1 MRWSNRRAAG
11 QNGRKRLLNRRPL
24 RLEPLEDRRLL
35 AFTVNHTP
43 YIQLGNAALEGYN
56 AGKDQAEVLWQT
68 TGTQDTDTFTAEV
81 RETGLTPWTS
91 VSLNAQINTGVDNGP
106 GVRIVHSATLT
117 NLNFNDDYDYRITH
131 LRNGNPIATY
141 GPSTF
146 HTRLDAN
153 DASNFTF
160 ATYGD
165 SASGS
170 PPNNFIA
177 VQNRINALNPA
188 FSLLLG
194 DNVYSSG
201 THAEYDLR
209 LDPSINPSLTTYNKT
224 HIDYFGFGNH
234 DVGYLSGQAARE
246 NYSMPIPVQGVT
258 SPAGIV
264 FDANVQAEENYSYDY
279 GNTHFLTFDTNNW
292 TNTAALNKQLDWAVA
307 DIQAAK
313 ARAVPPQWVIVF
325 GHHPITS
332 LGGHTE
338 HTPDDYY
345 YDQVLSR
352 LGSGPGGVGVDLLLF
367 GHAHNYQRSFPLT
380 GHTGATATWVNDTD
394 NDYAKGAGLPLVV
407 QGTGGV
413 GLGYGANDAT
423 FAGTYLAKAMDSSTT
438 NPAQFGFGRVDVTPT
453 TLTYRYINTLG
464 TTLDT
469 FTITDAP
476 DTQPPVA
483 TLSSPLDNGPLDL
496 NTAANQALVT
506 STQANLQIQL
516 TDIGDGVN
524 DATVTSAAVSVTKNL
539 FPQTLGVDYTFNY
552 NNLTNAITI
561 APVSGTFG
569 PGQYAVS
576 LTGAI
581 EDNNS
586 NPLTPVTMKVV
597 VDTSFASPVTFRN
610 GENGYTGAQDT
621 YIHEDEP
628 ALTHGT
634 NVKVYSDGDDDLG
647 TAETP
652 VQRVQGLL
660 RFDHMF
666 NTGGGVSRGGGPIP
680 DGSTIQSASLA
691 VKTGTATGDE
701 APAGNY
707 FFFLRMIQTW
717 QASTAT
723 WDSMVGGIQS
733 DGVDAATTSTDFIN
747 GPATQ
752 GQLVTLNV
760 TGDVQLWSGD
770 NSLSTRGWAI
780 DPTIGTNGWW
790 FDSSD
795 AATVANRP
803 GLTVKFLPPN
813 AAPTANAGG
822 PYTISE
828 GAGLALSAAGSS
840 DPDAGDVLSY
850 TWDVNGD
857 NTFGDAIGAAPAL
870 SWAQL
875 VALGIADG
883 TTTRNVRVRIDDGHG
898 HVVDSAGVLL
908 TLNNAV
914 PTAAIAGP
922 GSGNTGQS
930 LTFTF
935 SAVDPAAADNAA
947 SFTYNIDWDGNGSVD
962 QTVGGPGA
970 GVNVNHSYASAASYT
985 IRATATDK
993 DGGVSPEATK
1003 SVTINSTAVT
1013 EVAVV
1018 ALDAKQVYKFD
1029 TAGTGTLFAD
1039 ATDGLFT
1046 PIGAVYDAAGNL
1058 YVSDVIAG
1066 VAGSVYKF
1074 NTAGVGTVFADFF
1087 DGVVSP
1093 TGLAVDGSGNLYV
1106 ANYLGNS
1113 IAKIS
1118 PAGVGSIFADA
1129 TDGVNRPFDVAV
1141 DPADGSV
1148 YVANLDNKQILKFD
1162 SLGNGSVFADA
1173 TDGLFTPIGV
1183 AVDAGGNVYVSDVLT
1198 NKITKFNPAGI
1209 GSLFADIADGVVTP
1223 TGMSFDAAGN
1233 LYVANY
1239 LADTVAKITPAG
1251 VGSVFAD
1258 ITDGVNHPFDVA
1270 VGSVVGG
1277 MSAPADGGGKGAQGG
1292 AFNVL
1297 VGLSRLATSQATAAA
1312 EASTGSAATA
1322 TSGIAATAT
1331 SGIVAGG
1338 NSSHDTSGTPASRS
1352 TQLPTARRRALVAQ
1366 AVDEAL
1372 RDAGRDDAADQ
1383 LARLLPGRRGRR

>member
-1 MRWSNRRAAG
+1 MRLGSRRTARRNRVGILR
-11 QNGRKRLLNRRPL
+11 RRPL
-24 RLEPLEDRRLL
+24 RIEPLEDRRLL
-35 AFTVNHTP
+35 AFAVNHTP
-43 YIQLGNAALEGYN
+43 YIQLGNAALDGYN
-56 AGKDQAEVLWQT
+56 AGLDQAEVLWQT

-81 RETGLTPWTS
+81 RETGTTPWTS
-91 VSLNAQINTGVDNGP
+91 VSLNAQINTGVG
-106 GVRIVHSATLT
+106 GRIVHSATLT
-117 NLNFNDDYDYRITH
+117 NLNFNDDYDYQITH
-131 LRNGNPIATY
+131 LRGGNPIATY

-146 HTRLDAN
+146 HTRLNAN

-165 SASGS
+165 SASGD
-170 PPNNFIA
+170 PPTNFIA

-209 LDPSINPSLTTYNKT
+209 LDPSKNAALTTYNKT

-234 DVGYLSGQAARE
+234 DVGYNSGQAARE

-258 SPAGIV
+258 SPVGLV
-264 FDANVQAEENYSYDY
+264 FDANVQEEENYSYDY

-292 TNTAALNKQLDWAVA
+292 TNVAALNKQLDWAVA
-307 DIQAAK
+307 DIQAAR

-352 LGSGPGGVGVDLLLF
+352 LGHGPGGVGVDLLLF
-367 GHAHNYQRSFPLT
+367 GHTHNYQRSFPLT
-380 GHTGATATWVNDTD
+380 GHVGATATWVNDTD
-394 NDYAKGAGLPLVV
+394 NDYAKGGGLPMVI

-413 GLGYGANDAT
+413 GTGYGANDAT
-423 FAGTYLAKAMDSSTT
+423 FAGTYLAKAMDSSTS
-438 NPAQFGFGRVDVTPT
+438 NPVQYGFGRVDVTPT

-476 DTQPPVA
+476 DAQPPTA
-483 TLSSPLDNGPLDL
+483 SLAAPLDNGPIDL
-496 NTAANQALVT
+496 NAAANQALVT
-506 STQANLQIQL
+506 GAQTNLQVQL
-516 TDIGDGVN
+516 ADVGDGI
-524 DATVTSAAVSVTKNL
+524 DDSTVTSAAVTVTKNL
-539 FPQTLGVDYTFNY
+539 LPQTLGVDYTFSY

-569 PGQYAVS
+569 AGQYAVS
-576 LTGAI
+576 LSSAI
-581 EDNNS
+581 EDQNN
-586 NPLTPVTMKVV
+586 NPLAPVTMKVV

-621 YIHEDEP
+621 YLHEDEP

-652 VQRVQGLL
+652 PQRVQGLI

-666 NTGGGVSRGGGPIP
+666 NTAGGVSRGGGPIP
-680 DGSTIQSASLA
+680 DGSSIFNATLA
-691 VKTGTATGDE
+691 VKTGTAAGDE
-701 APAGNY
+701 SPTGNY
-707 FFFLRMIQTW
+707 FSFLRMIQTW
-717 QASTAT
+717 QESTAT
-723 WDSMVGGIQS
+723 WDSLVGGVQS
-733 DGVDAATTSTDFIN
+733 NDVEAAATSTDFIN

-752 GQLVTLNV
+752 GQVINLNV
-760 TGDVQLWSGD
+760 TGDLQLWSSD

-790 FDSSD
+790 FDSSN

-803 GLTVKFLPPN
+803 GLTVKFVPPN

-822 PYTISE
+822 PYTLAE
-828 GAGLALSAAGSS
+828 GDGLNLSAAGSGDS
-840 DPDAGDVLSY
+840 DPGDVLSY
-850 TWDVNGD
+850 SWDIDGD
-857 NTFGDAIGAAPAL
+857 SVFGDALGVSPSL
-870 SWAQL
+870 SWAEL
-875 VALGIADG
+875 VALGIGDG
-883 TTTRNVRVRIDDGHG
+883 PTTRSVRVRIDDGHG
-898 HVVDSAGVLL
+898 HVVDSPSVLL
-908 TLNNAV
+908 TLNNAA
-914 PTAAIAGP
+914 PSAAIAGP
-922 GSGNTGQS
+922 SSGNTGQS

-935 SAVDPAAADNAA
+935 SAIDPAAADNAA
-947 SFTYNIDWDGNGSVD
+947 SFTYDIDWDGNGSVD
-962 QTVGGPGA
+962 QTVVGPGG
-970 GVNVNHSYASAASYT
+970 GVNVNHSYAAAAAYT
-985 IRATATDK
+985 LRATATDK
-993 DGGVSPEATK
+993 DGGVSPLAMHA
-1003 SVTINSTAVT
+1003 VTINSTVTT

-1039 ATDGLFT
+1039 AADGLFT

-1066 VAGSVYKF
+1066 IAGTVYKF
-1074 NTAGVGTVFADFF
+1074 NAAGVGTVFADFF

-1093 TGLAVDGSGNLYV
+1093 AGLAVDASGNLYV

-1113 IAKIS
+1113 ISKIT
-1118 PAGVGSIFADA
+1118 PTGVGSVFADA
-1129 TDGVNRPFDVAV
+1129 SDGVNRPFDVAV
-1141 DPADGSV
+1141 NAADGSV

-1162 SLGNGSVFADA
+1162 SAGNGSVFADA
-1173 TDGLFTPIGV
+1173 ADGLFTPIGV
-1183 AVDAGGNVYVSDVLT
+1183 AVDAGGNVYVSDVLS
-1198 NKITKFNPAGI
+1198 NKIIKFNPAGV

-1223 TGMSFDAAGN
+1223 TGMSFDDDGN

-1251 VGSVFAD
+1251 VGSLFAD

-1277 MSAPADGGGKGAQGG
+1277 MSAPAGAG
-1292 AFNVL
+1292 AKSAGTLSSALNTL
-1297 VGLSRLATSQATAAA
+1297 IGLSRLATSRATTAAETA
-1312 EASTGSAATA
+1312 TVAAA
-1322 TSGIAATAT
+1322 TSG
-1331 SGIVAGG
+1331 GIVAGG
-1338 NSSHDTSGTPASRS
+1338 SFSTDAGGSSSSRA
-1352 TQLPTARRRALVAQ
+1352 TQLTTARRRMLVAH

-1372 RDAGRDDAADQ
+1372 REAGLADAVEE
-1383 LARLLPGRRGRR
+1383 LARARHLGRGRR

>member
-1 MRWSNRRAAG
+1 MRFTRRTA
-11 QNGRKRLLNRRPL
+11 RLETRRPTLSHSRL

-43 YIQLGNAALEGYN
+43 YIQLGNAALEGFN

-81 RETGLTPWTS
+81 RETGVTPWTS
-91 VSLNAQINTGVDNGP
+91 VSLNAQINTGVNDGP

-117 NLNFNDDYDYRITH
+117 NLNFNDDYDYQITH
-131 LRNGNPIATY
+131 LRNGSPIATY

-146 HTRLDAN
+146 HTRLNAN

-209 LDPSINPSLTTYNKT
+209 LNPSINPSLTVYNKT

-234 DVGYLSGQAARE
+234 DVGYNSGQAARE

-258 SPAGIV
+258 SPVGLV
-264 FDANVQAEENYSYDY
+264 FDANVQEEENYSYDY

-307 DIQAAK
+307 DIQAAR

-352 LGSGPGGVGVDLLLF
+352 LGHGPGGVGVDLLLF

-380 GHTGATATWVNDTD
+380 GHVGATATWVNDTD

-413 GLGYGANDAT
+413 GLGYGGTDAT
-423 FAGTYLAKAMDSSTT
+423 FASTYLAKAMDSSTT
-438 NPAQFGFGRVDVTPT
+438 NPVQFGFGRVDVTPT
-453 TLTYRYINTLG
+453 TLTYRYINTVG

-476 DTQPPVA
+476 DTQAPTA
-483 TLSSPLDNGPLDL
+483 SLAAPLDNGPLDL
-496 NTAANQALVT
+496 NTAANAALIT
-506 STQANLQIQL
+506 SAQANLQFQL
-516 TDIGDGVN
+516 SDIGDGIN
-524 DATVTSAAVSVTKNL
+524 DATVTASTLTFTKNL
-539 FPQTLGVDYTFNY
+539 LPQTLGVDYTFSY
-552 NNLTNAITI
+552 NNVTNVITV
-561 APVSGTFG
+561 APVAGTFG
-569 PGQYAVS
+569 PGQYAATLS
-576 LTGAI
+576 SGIKDL
-581 EDNNS
+581 NN
-586 NPLTPVTMKVV
+586 NALVPLTFKVV

-621 YIHEDEP
+621 YLHEDEP
-628 ALTHGT
+628 TLTHGT

-652 VQRVQGLL
+652 PQHVQGLI
-660 RFDHMF
+660 RFDHTF

-680 DGSTIQSASLA
+680 DGSTILNASLA

-701 APAGNY
+701 APSGNY

-717 QASTAT
+717 QESTAT
-723 WDSMVGGIQS
+723 WDSMVGGIS
-733 DGVDAATTSTDFIN
+733 FDGTEAATASTDFIN

-752 GQLVTLNV
+752 GQVITLNV
-760 TGDVQLWSGD
+760 TGDVQLWSND
-770 NSLSTRGWAI
+770 NTLSTRGWAI

-803 GLTVKFLPPN
+803 GLSVKFLPPN
-813 AAPTANAGG
+813 SAPTASAGG
-822 PYTISE
+822 PYALAE
-828 GAGLALSAAGSS
+828 GAGVSLSAAASS

-857 NTFGDAIGAAPAL
+857 NVFGDALGAAPSL

-883 TTTRNVRVRIDDGHG
+883 PTSRNVKVRIDDGHG
-898 HVVDSAGVLL
+898 HVVDSAAVTL
-908 TLNNAV
+908 TLSNAV
-914 PTAAIAGP
+914 PTASISGP
-922 GSGNTGQS
+922 ATGNTGQS
-930 LTFTF
+930 LSFTF

-947 SFTYNIDWDGNGSVD
+947 SFTYNIDWDGNGSTD
-962 QTVGGPGA
+962 ETIGGPGG
-970 GVNVNHSYASAASYT
+970 GVNVNHSYAAGAAYT

-993 DGGVSPEATK
+993 DGGVSPVATHL
-1003 SVTINSTAVT
+1003 VTISSPVAT
-1013 EVAVV
+1013 EIAVV
-1018 ALDAKQVYKFD
+1018 NLDSKQVLKFNS
-1029 TAGTGTLFAD
+1029 AGVGSLFAD
-1039 ATDGLFT
+1039 AADGLFT
-1046 PIGAVYDAAGNL
+1046 PIGAVYDSAGNL

-1066 VAGSVYKF
+1066 LAGTVYKF
-1074 NTAGVGTVFADFF
+1074 NPAGTGTVFADVF

-1093 TGLAVDGSGNLYV
+1093 TGLAVDAEGNLFV
-1106 ANYLGNS
+1106 ANYLGNT
-1113 IAKIS
+1113 IGKLT
-1118 PAGVGSIFADA
+1118 PAGVGTTFADTA
-1129 TDGVNRPFDVAV
+1129 VGVNRPFDVAV
-1141 DPADGSV
+1141 DLAGGFV
-1148 YVANLDNKQILKFD
+1148 YVANLDNQQILKFD
-1162 SLGNGSVFADA
+1162 SAGNGSVFADA
-1173 TDGLFTPIGV
+1173 SDGLFTPIGV
-1183 AVDAGGNVYVSDVLT
+1183 AVDAAGNVYVSDVLS
-1198 NKITKFNPAGI
+1198 NKIVKFNPAGV
-1209 GSLFADIADGVVTP
+1209 GSVFADVLDGVITP
-1223 TGMSFDAAGN
+1223 TGMSFDGDGN

-1239 LADTVAKITPAG
+1239 LADSVAKLTPAG
-1251 VGSVFAD
+1251 VGSIFAD
-1258 ITDGVNHPFDVA
+1258 AADGVLHPFDVA
-1270 VGSVVGG
+1270 VGVSGPGG
-1277 MSAPADGGGKGAQGG
+1277 MSLGGGAK
-1292 AFNVL
+1292 
-1297 VGLSRLATSQATAAA
+1297 AAPPPQ
-1312 EASTGSAATA
+1312 AATL
-1322 TSGIAATAT
+1322 
-1331 SGIVAGG
+1331 
-1338 NSSHDTSGTPASRS
+1338 DTLFAMTRWAASRS
-1352 TQLPTARRRALVAQ
+1352 GASVANNTSTETAATPALVAKLSAASVDAAHSAARGASHTDAAARRRALTAY
-1366 AVDEAL
+1366 AVDHVLENANL
-1372 RDAGRDDAADQ
+1372 GDIAEDLHSAVR
-1383 LARLLPGRRGRR
+1383 GRRGRR